1 MNNVRVLSHG
11 EVPVLNL
18 KDYASTDPEKH
29 GNALRVLKESLDR
42 LGFLV
47 ISEHGVDMSLLDEC
61 YQVGTRFFDL
71 PVEKKLELNYG
82 KIDQKRYSNIG
93 YFPFQTE
100 VAVGAKVPDLKEFI
114 HIGPSLP
121 EGHPMRQYY
130 ADNVWPESL
139 PEFKAGFS
147 PLFEQFNQCGAL
159 LVDAIGEAFGVERDY
174 LKDLVDRG
182 SSILRMLHYP
192 PVPAGTENAMRAA
205 QHTGIQMLGLQPRTT
220 HPGLQF
226 YTPGHEWVVLPEGFE
241 SHLAVNIGEML
252 AYILNGYVKAT
263 LHRVVN
269 AQGGSEQHHRYAIVH
284 FFHANPL
291 KSLRQ
296 VGDKSAQEIQ
306 AGDWLLKR
314 LNELGLFQAD

>member
-1 MNNVRVLSHG
+1 MSDVRVLSRD
-11 EVPVLNL
+11 EVPILSL
-18 KDYASTDPEKH
+18 KDYASNEPARRER
-29 GNALRVLKESLDR
+29 ALRVLRESLDR

-47 ISEHGVDMSLLDEC
+47 VSEHGVDMPLLDEC
-61 YQVGTRFFDL
+61 YRVGTRFFDL
-71 PVEKKLELNYG
+71 PLEQKLALRYD

-100 VAVGAKVPDLKEFI
+100 VAIGSKVPDLKEFI
-114 HIGPSLP
+114 HIGPSLQD
-121 EGHPMRQYY
+121 GHPMRAYY
-130 ADNVWPESL
+130 GDNVWPASM

-147 PLFEQFNQCGAL
+147 RLFEQFNQCGAV
-159 LVDAIGEAFGVERDY
+159 LVDAIGETFGLERAY
-174 LKDLVDRG
+174 LKDLVDTG

-192 PVPAGTENAMRAA
+192 PVPPGTTDAMRAA

-226 YTPGHEWVVLPEGFE
+226 YTPRNEWVVLPSGFE
-241 SHLAVNIGEML
+241 EHLAVNIGEMF
-252 AYILNGYVKAT
+252 AYLLNGQLKAT

-296 VGDKSAQEIQ
+296 MGAKSGQEMK

-314 LNELGLFQAD
+314 LKELGLFQAD